1 MKKHEDIQRFYFF
14 DYLFWIGKNF
24 QYIVGRMDGD
34 CVLLLYLMSVIFLPL
49 ESLGFCLFP
58 KNNQTVLFGGIVGL
72 FVCISIMR
80 IIYRKRKKAVMKHYS
95 SRCFNP
101 LVGWIIALLPFA
113 IIGVIFLSL
122 SLIK

>member
-58 KNNQTVLFGGIVGL
+58 KNNQTVLFGWG
-72 FVCISIMR
+72 
-80 IIYRKRKKAVMKHYS
+80 H
-95 SRCFNP
+95 SRPFCLHIDNAHH
-101 LVGWIIALLPFA
+101 LSQAEKGSYEALLQ
-113 IIGVIFLSL
+113 SL
-122 SLIK
+122 FQSTCGMDYRAVAFRHNWRNIP